1 MAAYKVDE
9 LVKEIKVA
17 LDENVTSEALIEL
30 GDTDTLSLD
39 EIIRSKIEPAAK
51 TIEANAPYYL
61 LDGGIGFADSEQ
73 AEADNSLAWASGEKG
88 IGYGII
94 KLPDNF
100 LRLVSF
106 KMSDWDYSVSEA
118 ISEYYSRYAMQFSRF
133 GGIKG
138 NPQRPVIAIVQRPD
152 GLCLQ
157 FFSCRGGA
165 EVFVEIAQYIAIP
178 KISASGTIE
187 LCEKLKPAIVHYAAY
202 LTALTL
208 GSAELASALMSM
220 SKDLAEIFDNQQ
232 VKP

>member
-1 MAAYKVDE
+1 MATYKVDE

-17 LDENVTSEALIEL
+17 LDENVSSEALISL
-30 GDTDTLSLD
+30 GDTDTLTLE
-39 EIIRSKIEPAAK
+39 EIIKSKIEPAAK

-73 AEADNSLAWASGEKG
+73 EEADNSLAWASGEKG

-118 ISEYYSRYAMQFSRF
+118 ISEYDSRYAMQFSRF